1 MSDKSHRAPVSRL
14 GVAPTYLRRGPL
26 APLAALVVLAGLAA
40 GCVVTVD
47 TGQYSAR
54 EEKRFTVTGIPD
66 VNLTTF
72 DGSIE
77 VRAWDRQEVYVE
89 IEKRAA
95 DETWLQKLEVKTEQ
109 VANRI
114 TIEVRQP
121 TGQSRLFHVGSSP
134 SARLIAAVPR
144 QTNLVAR
151 SGDGAISLE
160 RISGQLDIE
169 TEDGSIRG
177 SDLKGDVRAHTG
189 DGSIRLDGTDGRFD
203 LDSGDGGVALAGRL
217 ASVRIRTDDGVVSVR
232 AEDGSTMAEGWEIR
246 SGDGG
251 VTIELPEAFDANL
264 DASCSDGSVRVDRL
278 RLSASGTSR
287 RQVKGQIGAG
297 GPLLTVRTADGS
309 ILVRNR

>member
-1 MSDKSHRAPVSRL
+1 MSDNGHFTPLSRVIDAPASR
-14 GVAPTYLRRGPL
+14 RRGRIVPL
-26 APLAALVVLAGLAA
+26 GALVVLAGLAA

-47 TGQYSAR
+47 TGRSSAR
-54 EEKRFTVTGIPD
+54 EEKRFEVTGIPD
-66 VNLTTF
+66 VSLTTF

-77 VRAWDRQEVYVE
+77 VRAWDRPEVYVE

-95 DETWLQKLEVKTEQ
+95 DEAWLEKLEVKAEQ
-109 VANRI
+109 SGNRVV
-114 TIEVRQP
+114 IEVRQP

-144 QTNLVAR
+144 ETNLVAR
-151 SGDGAISLE
+151 SGDGSVSLE
-160 RISGQLDIE
+160 RISGRLDIE

-177 SDLKGDVRAHTG
+177 ADLKGDVRAHTG

-232 AEDGSTMAEGWEIR
+232 AEDGSAMAGEWEIR

-251 VTIELPEAFDANL
+251 ITIELPEAFDANL
-264 DASCSDGSVRVDRL
+264 DAGCSDGSVRVDRL
-278 RLSASGTSR
+278 RLSATSSSR

-297 GPLLTVRTADGS
+297 GSLLTVRTTDGS
-309 ILVRNR
+309 IRIRNR